1 MSGLG
6 AIAGGAGG
14 TALGGPVGGMI
25 GTTVGG
31 VLDGMFNGDDPAEF
45 WKQLDQNDYQ
55 AQKYYQWCEKFAP
68 GIVASGDVW
77 VAQAG
82 AQSIDA
88 FRDKWAQNFERVR
101 ASGLAPYGSSQ
112 AQEFAAMDKGGFDAN
127 MLWHPPDSMATES
140 NGTTGSGGSGEGRN
154 KNIDLSGFIMLWP
167 WLDIWNK
174 PSPVRWYHWVL
185 WLLMLLAGV
194 FIIRWLFMPKRR
206 RSGRRRSVRRRARSM
221 KRSRSRSRTMR

>member
-14 TALGGPVGGMI
+14 TALGGPVGGVI

-55 AQKYYQWCEKFAP
+55 SQKYYQWCQKFAP

-77 VAQAG
+77 EAQAG

-88 FRDKWAQNFERVR
+88 FRSKWAMNFDRVR
-101 ASGLAPYGSSQ
+101 ASGLAPYGSTQ
-112 AQEFAAMDKGGFDAN
+112 AQEFAAMDQGGFDAN
-127 MLWHPPDSMATES
+127 MLWHAPETMATES
-140 NGTTGSGGSGEGRN
+140 NGTTDNSSGSGGG
-154 KNIDLSGFIMLWP
+154 KQYKDMSGFVMLWP

-174 PSPVRWYHWVL
+174 PSPVRWYHWAL
-185 WLLMLLAGV
+185 WLLMLITCL
-194 FIIRWLFMPKRR
+194 WLLRYMLMPRRGQRR
-206 RSGRRRSVRRRARSM
+206 RGTRRRARRM
-221 KRSRSRSRTMR
+221 RRGRRSRSMR

>member
-14 TALGGPVGGMI
+14 TALGGPVGGVI

-68 GIVASGDVW
+68 GIVVSGDVW
-77 VAQAG
+77 EAQAG
-82 AQSIDA
+82 AQSIDS
-88 FRDKWAQNFERVR
+88 FRDKWIENLNRVK
-101 ASGLAPYGSSQ
+101 ASGTVIGAGQ
-112 AQEFAAMDKGGFDAN
+112 MAEFAAMDQGGFDAN
-127 MLWHPPDSMATES
+127 MIWHPPDSMATES
-140 NGTTGSGGSGEGRN
+140 NGTTGSGGSGDGGK

-167 WLDIWNK
+167 WQKGIWTK
-174 PSPVRWYHWVL
+174 PSPVMWYHWVL
-185 WLLMLLAGV
+185 WVLMLITGIVLL
-194 FIIRWLFMPKRR
+194 RWLFMPKRR
-206 RSGRRRSVRRRARSM
+206 RSGRRRALRRRARRM